1 MSAFRPDPSGF
12 ATPMKLLSHLVLSH
26 SGPVIAV
33 TVALGLSLTAL
44 VRISLL
50 LTSVRDQE
58 LHQLREEGNLHAA
71 AWDLDVAMRHA
82 ETDCARGQ
90 SPSFV
95 AALVHTKAEA
105 LRMVAFGAQPGLMH
119 DLANGYLEVAAV
131 LDEENA
137 CRKLQSDAVQARR
150 RWLDEQLTNV
160 WVARLDELH
169 DAVSEK
175 DGAAQSIAVF
185 AIWVGLPA
193 ALISLLLAFVL
204 ARRMSRMVKD
214 PLVALSDAAKRVG
227 LGDFQTA
234 VSVEGPAELQLLAE
248 DLERMRRQLYQLEN
262 LKQGFL
268 ASVSHELRTPLSKI
282 REALALFEDGAL
294 GELEPRRLRV
304 IRIARS
310 ACESEIRLVTTL
322 LDLSRLRAGNPVQM
336 KDGVQFDQVVQTALR
351 EERVEANTRG
361 VELELMLDGPP
372 PVCRLDPLLTERVI
386 ANLVR
391 NAISVSKSGQRVTV
405 RRSTHTDELGRPGP
419 WLRLTVADQGP
430 GVPPEIQ
437 SRLFEA
443 FVTHPVPSAGKG
455 VGIGLGLALAREVAQ
470 SHGGSLDL
478 RRSDEEGSVFEL
490 WLPAS
495 AVADGARVGPTRGD
509 ARSWERPAPS
519 SAPS

>member
-1 MSAFRPDPSGF
+1 
-12 ATPMKLLSHLVLSH
+12 MKLFSHLALSH
-26 SGPVIAV
+26 SGPVVAV
-33 TVALGLSLTAL
+33 TLALGLSLTAL

-71 AWDLDVAMRHA
+71 AWDLDVSMRHG
-82 ETDCARGQ
+82 ESDCARGQ
-90 SPSFV
+90 SPAL
-95 AALVHTKAEA
+95 AAAQVHTKAEA
-105 LRMVAFGAQPGLMH
+105 LRMVAFGAQPGLMN

-131 LDEENA
+131 LDAENA
-137 CRKLQSDAVQARR
+137 CRKLQSEAVQARR

-175 DGAAQSIAVF
+175 DGDAQSIAVF
-185 AIWVGLPA
+185 ATWVGLPS
-193 ALISLLLAFVL
+193 ALISLFFAFFL

-214 PLVALSDAAKRVG
+214 PLVRLSDAAKRVG
-227 LGDFQTA
+227 QGDFQTK
-234 VSVEGPAELQLLAE
+234 VSVEGPEELRLLAE

-336 KDGVQFDQVVQTALR
+336 KEGVQFDQVVQTALR

-361 VELELMLDGPP
+361 VELSLTLEGPS
-372 PVCRLDPLLTERVI
+372 PVCRLDPLLTERVV

-391 NAISVSKSGQRVTV
+391 NAIAVSKPGQRVTV
-405 RRSTHTDELGRPGP
+405 GRSTHEDAPGRPGL
-419 WLRLTVADQGP
+419 WLKLAVADQGP
-430 GVPPEIQ
+430 GVPPEVQ

-443 FVTHPVPSAGKG
+443 FVTHPVPSAGKA
-455 VGIGLGLALAREVAQ
+455 VGIGLGLALAREVAE
-470 SHGGSLDL
+470 SHGGTLELSNTDHA
-478 RRSDEEGSVFEL
+478 GSTFEL
-490 WLPAS
+490 WLPTRGL
-495 AVADGARVGPTRGD
+495 ADAARGGAARGD
-509 ARSWERPAPS
+509 ARSWERAAPS
-519 SAPS
+519 VAPH

>member
-1 MSAFRPDPSGF
+1 
-12 ATPMKLLSHLVLSH
+12 MKLFSHLVLSH
-26 SGPVIAV
+26 SGPVVAV

-71 AWDLDVAMRHA
+71 AWDLDVAMRHG

-90 SPSFV
+90 PPSEV
-95 AALVHTKAEA
+95 AAQVHIKAEA
-105 LRMVAFGAQPGLMH
+105 LRMVAFGAQPGLMN
-119 DLANGYLEVAAV
+119 DLANGYLEVAGV
-131 LDEENA
+131 LDAENA

-175 DGAAQSIAVF
+175 DGNAQSIAVF
-185 AIWVGLPA
+185 ATWVGVPS
-193 ALISLLLAFVL
+193 ALISLLLAFFL

-214 PLVALSDAAKRVG
+214 PLVRLSDAAKRVG
-227 LGDFQTA
+227 QGDFRTA
-234 VSVEGPAELQLLAE
+234 VSVDGPAELQRLAE
-248 DLERMRRQLYQLEN
+248 DLERMRQQLYQLEN

-336 KDGVQFDQVVQTALR
+336 KEGVQFDQVVQTALR

-361 VELELMLDGPP
+361 VELQVMLEGPS
-372 PVCRLDPLLTERVI
+372 PVCRLDPLFTERVV

-391 NAISVSKSGQRVTV
+391 NAIAVSKAGQRVTV
-405 RRSTHTDELGRPGP
+405 ARSSHADEPGRPGL
-419 WLRLTVADQGP
+419 WLRLTVSDQGP
-430 GVPPEIQ
+430 GVPQEIQ

-443 FVTHPVPSAGKG
+443 FVTHPVPSVGKG
-455 VGIGLGLALAREVAQ
+455 VGIGLGLALAREVAE
-470 SHGGSLDL
+470 SHGGSLEL
-478 RRSDEEGSVFEL
+478 SRSDRGGSTFEL
-490 WLPAS
+490 WLP
-495 AVADGARVGPTRGD
+495 TRGLEEAARTGAGRGS
-509 ARSWERPAPS
+509 ARSWEKAAPAA
-519 SAPS
+519 APN